1 MIMERDWDSVMET
14 YRDEVPAIIRR
25 RQKKK
30 ILPDTTTANDYK
42 CSAPAELSDNNF
54 NCWAT
59 VVKETNGNDF
69 AEKKN
74 AA

>member
-1 MIMERDWDSVMET
+1 MIMERDWDSVRET

-25 RQKKK
+25 RQQQKKLSD
-30 ILPDTTTANDYK
+30 ITTANEYK
-42 CSAPAELSDNNF
+42 CSAPAELNDENF

-59 VVKETNGNDF
+59 VVKETNGDNT